1 MKLTIAILAA
11 LLLGTSAFAQGRSS
25 ASYGPFTDS
34 EAQLLS
40 AVWPEIREA
49 AHYGD
54 INWPAHGLT
63 QAPGNRDVQ
72 RLMSANWRELRTASR
87 FEQVDWDR
95 FVGGSSQQSRR
106 NAREGRYDPFER
118 QYPGESGGVGA
129 GPFTNAET
137 AVMSQ
142 VWAQI
147 REAGSFQDIN
157 WRALGVERAPGDRQ
171 ARSIMANHWGE
182 LREAER
188 FEDINWRLTTA
199 SSPNRVYR

>member
-11 LLLGTSAFAQGRSS
+11 LLFSTSASAQGRGR
-25 ASYGPFTDS
+25 AYYGPFTES

-54 INWPAHGLT
+54 INWPAHGLAR
-63 QAPGNRDVQ
+63 APGNREVQ

-95 FVGGSSQQSRR
+95 LVGAPSQQAR
-106 NAREGRYDPFER
+106 REGSYDRFER
-118 QYPGESGGVGA
+118 QYPSEPRGDGA
-129 GPFTNAET
+129 SPFTSAET

-142 VWAQI
+142 VWSQI

-171 ARSIMANHWGE
+171 ARSMMADHWGE

-188 FEDINWRLTTA
+188 FEDINWRVTTA
-199 SSPNRVYR
+199 STPNRAYR

>member
-1 MKLTIAILAA
+1 MKPTIAILAA
-11 LLLGTSAFAQGRSS
+11 LLLSTSAFAQGRGG
-25 ASYGPFTDS
+25 AYYGPFTES
-34 EAQLLS
+34 EAQLLG

-54 INWPAHGLT
+54 INWPAHGLAR
-63 QAPGNRDVQ
+63 APGNREVQ

-95 FVGGSSQQSRR
+95 LVGGPSQQSRR
-106 NAREGRYDPFER
+106 YEREDGYDRFER
-118 QYPGESGGVGA
+118 QYPSESGGDGA
-129 GPFTNAET
+129 SPFTSAET
-137 AVMSQ
+137 AIMSQ
-142 VWAQI
+142 IWSQI

-188 FEDINWRLTTA
+188 FEDINWRVTTA
-199 SSPNRVYR
+199 STPNRVYR